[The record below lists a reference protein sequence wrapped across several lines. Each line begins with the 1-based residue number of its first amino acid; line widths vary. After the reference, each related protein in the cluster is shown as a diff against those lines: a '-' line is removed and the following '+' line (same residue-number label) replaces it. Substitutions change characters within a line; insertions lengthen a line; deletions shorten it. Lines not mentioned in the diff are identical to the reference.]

1 MALTLE
7 GLLALFK
14 ELKSDNDILKARVDE
29 LEKDALLTETDLEH
43 TLEYTRNELKWLK
56 SECSHILMAINH
68 IGGAAAAAPMPAA
81 AAPMPAVAM
90 AGGGAPTTTLKITLL
105 KEVDLSTF
113 LPKLDGVTSRSA
125 LIGASIGGP
134 KPSFGYICV
143 NFASPEQATLAYD
156 ILHETDPAYKVSYKQ
171 AQAKAK

>member
-43 TLEYTRNELKWLK
+43 TLEYTRNELKGLK
-56 SECSHILMAINH
+56 SEFSHILMAINH

-90 AGGGAPTTTLKITLL
+90 AGGGAPTTLKITLL
-105 KEVDLSTF
+105 KDVNLQTF
-113 LPKLDGVTSRSA
+113 LPKLPGETSRSE
-125 LIGASIGGP
+125 LIGANKEGA
-134 KPSFGYICV
+134 KPNFGFICV
-143 NFASPEQATLAYD
+143 NFASAGEATFTHDMLRDQA
-156 ILHETDPAYKVSYKQ
+156 DPAYKVGYK
-171 AQAKAK
+171 QAKAK